1 MYAIIQSGSEQ
12 IRVSAGDE
20 IAVQKVEGEA
30 NAEVVLDKIL
40 MVAKDGSF
48 VFGAPYVSGASV
60 KAEIVKTEKTGKVL
74 VYGPQPKK
82 AIHKLKGHRQLYTTL
97 KIKEIIGG

>member
-12 IRVSAGDE
+12 IRVAAGDE

-30 NAEVVLDKIL
+30 HAEVVLDKIL
-40 MVAKDGSF
+40 MVAKDGTF
-48 VFGAPYVSGASV
+48 VYGAPYVSGASV
-60 KAEIVKTEKTGKVL
+60 KAEIVKTEKTDKVL
-74 VYGPQPKK
+74 VYGPRPKK
-82 AIHKLKGHRQLYTTL
+82 AIRKLKGHRQLYTTL